1 MLKKSPL
8 LFTDNPA
15 KASLEETRGEH
26 WLKTPWRNLLK
37 SISIII
43 AVILIAFCIAPEASS
58 LAQQRKKPVARGAKP
73 TPTPTPDMRPEAAQV
88 ATQIKNISN
97 FIYIY
102 GKIVNT
108 IQVVDDQA
116 KGDQT
121 SPKAQALNKESK
133 DALVVNISKL
143 RAGLENLS
151 NNFKANPR
159 LQVQYL
165 KLNFAAD
172 AVLNAERLAAAG
184 QYEAA
189 GKMLVTAIER
199 LTDTIISMR
208 LP

>member
-1 MLKKSPL
+1 M
-8 LFTDNPA
+8 
-15 KASLEETRGEH
+15 
-26 WLKTPWRNLLK
+26 K

-189 GKMLVTAIER
+189 GKTLVTAIER

>member
-1 MLKKSPL
+1 L
-8 LFTDNPA
+8 
-15 KASLEETRGEH
+15 RG
-26 WLKTPWRNLLK
+26 
-37 SISIII
+37 
-43 AVILIAFCIAPEASS
+43 
-58 LAQQRKKPVARGAKP
+58 
-73 TPTPTPDMRPEAAQV
+73 
-88 ATQIKNISN
+88 
-97 FIYIY
+97 
-102 GKIVNT
+102 
-108 IQVVDDQA
+108 
-116 KGDQT
+116 
-121 SPKAQALNKESK
+121 
-133 DALVVNISKL
+133 
-143 RAGLENLS
+143 GLENLS